1 MSTRLAVSGSNLT
14 GDAPFS
20 AALSIGGAIHVVRS
34 PAGERG
40 DLTRLC
46 QTLCEQHGLTPAQ
59 IDEVVV
65 DVGPGSYTGLRV
77 AVTFVRFLQ
86 SFGNIP
92 VQAVDSLALLAHY
105 ACGQAPVD
113 ENPVDQSPVDQNA
126 VDQNAVHQAPG
137 GQRADGM
144 RVRPL
149 LDARRGRYHTAR
161 FEYKDGKL
169 IELEA
174 ANATNTEQVLAS
186 LEPGE
191 RVVMP
196 PAFAEQL
203 REPLRERQVEVVV
216 ARDLAADALFA
227 AGLPLFSAKSEDLE
241 PRYLMATYA
250 ED

>member
-1 MSTRLAVSGSNLT
+1 VSTRLAVSGSNLT
-14 GDAPFS
+14 GDVPFS
-20 AALSIGGAIHVVRS
+20 AALSTDAGISVVRS

-46 QTLCEQHGLTPAQ
+46 QTLCEQQGLMPEQ
-59 IDEVVV
+59 IEEVLV

-86 SFGNIP
+86 SFGSIP
-92 VQAVDSLALLAHY
+92 VQAVDSLALLAHHC
-105 ACGQAPVD
+105 CGQ
-113 ENPVDQSPVDQNA
+113 
-126 VDQNAVHQAPG
+126 H
-137 GQRADGM
+137 ADGV

-161 FEYKDGKL
+161 FEYRGGEL
-169 IELEA
+169 VELEA
-174 ANATNTEQVLAS
+174 ANATNTDQVLAS

-196 PAFAEQL
+196 AAFAEQL
-203 REPLRERQVEVVV
+203 GEQLRERNVEVIV
-216 ARDLAADALFA
+216 ARDLGADALFA
-227 AGLPLFSAKSEDLE
+227 SGLPLFSAKAEDLE

>member
-14 GDAPFS
+14 GDVPFS
-20 AALSIGGAIHVVRS
+20 AALSTAAGTFVMRS

-46 QTLCEQHGLTPAQ
+46 QSLCEQQGLAPDQ
-59 IDEVVV
+59 IEELIV

-86 SFGNIP
+86 AFGSIP
-92 VQAVDSLALLAHY
+92 VQAVESLALLAHY
-105 ACGQAPVD
+105 ACGQD
-113 ENPVDQSPVDQNA
+113 
-126 VDQNAVHQAPG
+126 
-137 GQRADGM
+137 ADGV

-149 LDARRGRYHTAR
+149 LDARRGRYHTAC
-161 FEYKDGKL
+161 FECRAGKL
-169 IELEA
+169 VEVSA
-174 ANATNTEQVLAS
+174 ASATDTDQVLAS
-186 LEPGE
+186 LEPGD

-196 PAFAEQL
+196 AAFAEQL
-203 REPLRERQVEVVV
+203 GEQLRERDVQVVV
-216 ARDLAADALFA
+216 ARDLGADAMFA
-227 AGLPLFSAKSEDLE
+227 PGLPLFSVKAEDLE

>member
-14 GDAPFS
+14 GDVPFS
-20 AALSIGGAIHVVRS
+20 AALSMDAGTFVVRS
-34 PAGERG
+34 PVGERG

-46 QTLCEQHGLTPAQ
+46 QTLCEQQGLAPEQ
-59 IDEVVV
+59 IEEVLV

-86 SFGNIP
+86 SFGAIP
-92 VQAVDSLALLAHY
+92 VRAVDSLALLAHY
-105 ACGQAPVD
+105 ACGNAP
-113 ENPVDQSPVDQNA
+113 
-126 VDQNAVHQAPG
+126 
-137 GQRADGM
+137 DGT

-149 LDARRGRYHTAR
+149 LDARRGRYHTAQ
-161 FEYKDGKL
+161 FEYRGGEL
-169 IELEA
+169 VELEA

-186 LEPGE
+186 LQPGE

-196 PAFAEQL
+196 AAFAEQL
-203 REPLRERQVEVVV
+203 GEQLRERKIEVIV
-216 ARDLAADALFA
+216 ACDLGADALFA
-227 AGLPLFSAKSEDLE
+227 PGLPLFLAKTEDLE

>member
-1 MSTRLAVSGSNLT
+1 VSTRLAVSGSNLT
-14 GDAPFS
+14 GDVPFS
-20 AALSIGGAIHVVRS
+20 AALSTAAGTFVVRS

-46 QTLCEQHGLTPAQ
+46 QMLCEQQGLAPEQ
-59 IDEVVV
+59 IEEVIV

-86 SFGNIP
+86 SFGSIP
-92 VQAVDSLALLAHY
+92 VQAVDSLALLAHH
-105 ACGQAPVD
+105 ACG
-113 ENPVDQSPVDQNA
+113 NA
-126 VDQNAVHQAPG
+126 
-137 GQRADGM
+137 ADGT

-161 FEYKDGKL
+161 FEYRGG
-169 IELEA
+169 ELVEVEA
-174 ANATNTEQVLAS
+174 ANATNTDQVLAS

-196 PAFAEQL
+196 AAFAEQL
-203 REPLRERQVEVVV
+203 GEQLRERNVEVIV
-216 ARDLAADALFA
+216 ARDLGADALFA
-227 AGLPLFSAKSEDLE
+227 PGLPLFSAKAEDLE

>member
-59 IDEVVV
+59 IEEVFV

-105 ACGQAPVD
+105 ACGQAPLGQD
-113 ENPVDQSPVDQNA
+113 A
-126 VDQNAVHQAPG
+126 VAV
-137 GQRADGM
+137 

-203 REPLRERQVEVVV
+203 GEQLHERQVEVVV

-227 AGLPLFSAKSEDLE
+227 PGLPLFSAKSEDLE